1 MFCTH
6 SRAFSLIELLT
17 TLTLITLLAS
27 IALPSLAGLIE
38 RNRIYSLRDQL
49 HAQIQHARASSV
61 LHNRDVEVCGSSD
74 GLHCDAQWQKGWLLH
89 FVDTEQVISQQ
100 RLTDRDHIMW
110 SGATNRIRFH
120 NNGTSPLGNGRLY
133 ICDRQQVVALQIVI
147 NRQGR
152 LRQATGLEPSQSK
165 TIQCH

>member
-1 MFCTH
+1 MFCTY

-74 GLHCDAQWQKGWLLH
+74 GLHCDAQWQKGWILY

-110 SGATNRIRFH
+110 NGATNRIRFH

-133 ICDRQQVVALQIVI
+133 ICDQQQVVALQIVI

-152 LRQATGLEPSQSK
+152 LRQATGLETSQNQAIRCS
-165 TIQCH
+165 

>member
-1 MFCTH
+1 MPSTY

-17 TLTLITLLAS
+17 TLTLISLLAS
-27 IALPSLAGLIE
+27 IALPSLANLIE

-49 HAQIQHARASSV
+49 QAQLHHARASSV

-74 GLHCDAQWQKGWLLH
+74 GQHCDDRWQEGWLSH
-89 FVDTEQVISQQ
+89 FVDSTKNISQRQ
-100 RLTDRDHIMW
+100 LAPQEIITW

-120 NNGTSPLGNGRLY
+120 GNGTSPLGNGRFY
-133 ICDRQQVVALQIVI
+133 ICDRHQAVSLQIII

-152 LRQATGLEPSQSK
+152 LRQATGLEPSQSQS
-165 TIQCH
+165 IQCR